1 MQTNLKAKKNFV
13 FPEKNFSEKK
23 DIQEKYQIADNSELL
38 TVSKK
43 LMERNK
49 KVYAELAK

>member
-1 MQTNLKAKKNFV
+1 MKTNLKAKKNFI
-13 FPEKNFSEKK
+13 FSEKNFGEKK
-23 DIQEKYQIADNSELL
+23 NTQEKYQIADNSELM

-43 LMERNK
+43 IMERNK